1 MRAPAKARH
10 PRGERPRQVRA
21 PGPVFERDATKF
33 LDELHRELRDG
44 TYRPSPVR
52 RCWIPK
58 PGTQKKRPLGI
69 PTVRDRIVQTAVR
82 HVLEPLWEVK
92 FAVHSYGF
100 RPGRSCED
108 ALRRVQGLLR
118 SGHKWVVDADIQ
130 SYYDSIDHGRLLAEV
145 AKEVA
150 DGKVLG
156 LPEANAKHNLRSFPR
171 RSGATGPLVGLVA
184 PWARGMTRPWSVW

>member
-1 MRAPAKARH
+1 M
-10 PRGERPRQVRA
+10 
-21 PGPVFERDATKF
+21 
-33 LDELHRELRDG
+33 
-44 TYRPSPVR
+44 
-52 RCWIPK
+52 
-58 PGTQKKRPLGI
+58 
-69 PTVRDRIVQTAVR
+69 QTAVR

-100 RPGRSCED
+100 RPGRSCKD